1 MPVAPGVGDLDAHL
15 AGIAAGEA
23 DAFARWL
30 AGAERRLRA
39 SLASFAARVDTE
51 AVMQETHLRV
61 WQVAPR
67 FVADGRPDGLL
78 RLAIRIGRNLAVSEL
93 RRDRLEPA
101 DVDGLE
107 RAARAWEEAPGV
119 EPSADPLLRRA
130 IEECRRRLP
139 RRPAQALA
147 ARLESGGIEPD
158 ETLAA
163 RLLMR
168 KNTFLQN
175 VVRARR
181 LLAECLARRGVD
193 LAVELG

>member
-1 MPVAPGVGDLDAHL
+1 VSDLDVHL
-15 AGIAAGEA
+15 PGIVAGEA

-51 AVMQETHLRV
+51 AVLQETLLRV

-67 FVADGRPDGLL
+67 FVPDGRADGLL
-78 RLAIRIGRNLAVSEL
+78 RLAVRIGRNLAVSEV
-93 RRDRLEPA
+93 RRGRLEPA
-101 DVDGLE
+101 DLEALE
-107 RAARAWEEAPGV
+107 RAAREWDEAPV
-119 EPSADPLLRRA
+119 AERTADPLLRRA

-139 RRPAQALA
+139 RRPAQALT
-147 ARLESGGIEPD
+147 ARLESGGADPD
-158 ETLAA
+158 EALAA
-163 RLLMR
+163 QLRMR